1 MHTLQVQ
8 VQVFL
13 YNAACVY
20 ACVFSASGC
29 IGEHVRLERHIPLHS
44 VYAWLYMYACTYK
57 VGTHYTHNIPGMMYT
72 CSYKYIYICM
82 YMYIC
87 LYMYIYI
94 YIFIFIHIC
103 MHLYPIHIY
112 IYIHV
117 PHTVLFAG
125 AQPWDVGV
133 LAFAAE
139 PSALSCWQP
148 MCDTYVYIYA
158 HIYIHITHIYN
169 TCTRASYT
177 YIYICTYTC
186 MHVHIYILLH
196 IFIYIH
202 RRVCMCIYTCMHR
215 YEYKKIRCIYVH
227 VYMCVYITHFDLCS
241 CIKNIPAAAFGCSS
255 VNIDALH
262 TCTHVHMYTCMHMF
276 MYMAQPYYSITHTKH
291 ALRINKM
298 YVYICTYVNACMY
311 RYIQYT
317 RKQIDNYAHVHL
329 VILQPK
335 KIMKD
340 LLGMY

>member
-1 MHTLQVQ
+1 MHTERHAHITGTGTS
-8 VQVFL
+8 FL

-82 YMYIC
+82 YMYMSI
-87 LYMYIYI
+87 YVYIYI
-94 YIFIFIHIC
+94 Y
-103 MHLYPIHIY
+103 LYIYACIYILYIYIY

-169 TCTRASYT
+169 TWTRASYT
-177 YIYICTYTC
+177 YIFIYAHIHAC
-186 MHVHIYILLH
+186 MY
-196 IFIYIH
+196 IFIY
-202 RRVCMCIYTCMHR
+202 
-215 YEYKKIRCIYVH
+215 
-227 VYMCVYITHFDLCS
+227 F
-241 CIKNIPAAAFGCSS
+241 
-255 VNIDALH
+255 
-262 TCTHVHMYTCMHMF
+262 
-276 MYMAQPYYSITHTKH
+276 
-291 ALRINKM
+291 
-298 YVYICTYVNACMY
+298 CTYSYTYTGVYVCA
-311 RYIQYT
+311 YIHVCTDMST
-317 RKQIDNYAHVHL
+317 RK
-329 VILQPK
+329 
-335 KIMKD
+335 
-340 LLGMY
+340 